1 MNVEVLHASSR
12 QLPLEVEF
20 GERVELGESFFTHC
34 AAKFTNAAEQS
45 LSRGAEGSI
54 SPAIVLVP
62 GTPLLPLQPPLQPI
76 IHYPPD
82 VVELGYEAIGGV
94 RWTLRAL
101 LVVSMPCRC
110 F

>member
-1 MNVEVLHASSR
+1 MKVDVLHASSR
-12 QLPLEVEF
+12 QLPLGMEF

-34 AAKFTNAAEQS
+34 TAKFTNTAEQS
-45 LSRGAEGSI
+45 LSCGAEGSI

-62 GTPLLPLQPPLQPI
+62 GIPLLPLPPPLHRI

-94 RWTLRAL
+94 RWTFRML
-101 LVVSMPCRC
+101 LIVSMPCRC